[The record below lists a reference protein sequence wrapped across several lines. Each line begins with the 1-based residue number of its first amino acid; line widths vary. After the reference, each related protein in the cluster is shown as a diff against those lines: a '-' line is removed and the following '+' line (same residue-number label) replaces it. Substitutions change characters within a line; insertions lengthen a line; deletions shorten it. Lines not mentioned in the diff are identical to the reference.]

1 MRHKKRDSQ
10 DTFLNYFFSD
20 SKNSFTLV
28 ETIVVLA
35 IIAVVS
41 TMTIVS
47 FTLVDSRRIKS
58 EMFRMLSDFSWTRE
72 MAISKHQDYTIS
84 FDTSNDTYDIRD
96 ASGNLAK
103 PTVRLNL
110 VDITTAPNTITFES
124 PFGRMS
130 LNPNNADTITLVK
143 GSKTIDI
150 QLFKETGYARFDL
163 SGGGAYCFIAT
174 AAYSGEPDRGVR
186 ELRILRRFRD
196 SYLLK
201 SLLGRKLVEVY
212 YTVSPPLAD
221 YISKRPWARKITM
234 ILLKPVVWSCERILE
249 STHEAQDLQSY

>member
-1 MRHKKRDSQ
+1 MRYKRRYSQ
-10 DTFLNYFFSD
+10 NAFLNYFFSEN
-20 SKNSFTLV
+20 KNSFILI
-28 ETIVVLA
+28 ETIVVLT

-58 EMFRMLSDFSWTRE
+58 EMFRILSDFSWARE
-72 MAISKHQDYTIS
+72 MAISKHQNYTIS

-96 ASGNLAK
+96 ESGNLAK

-110 VDITTAPNTITFES
+110 VDITTAPHTVTFEP
-124 PFGRMS
+124 PFGKLS
-130 LNPNNADTITLVK
+130 LSPNNADTITLVK
-143 GSKTIDI
+143 GSKAIDI
-150 QLFKETGYARFDL
+150 QLFEETGYARFDL
-163 SGGGAYCFIAT
+163 TGGGIYCFIAT
-174 AAYSGEPDRGVR
+174 AAYSGEPDKGVR
-186 ELRILRRFRD
+186 ELEILRRFRD

-201 SLLGRKLVEVY
+201 SSLGRKLVEVY

-221 YISKRPWARKITM
+221 YISQRPWARKITV

-249 STHEAQDLQSY
+249 STYEAQDLQSY